1 MSDNDDGDKV
11 ITLRPKARKHDRRS
25 IMNSLCELLETG
37 MSLTKACSIVPASP
51 SSSQI
56 LDWIVAEPALAE
68 QYALARE
75 AGYKIIADEILA
87 IADENFTTVEE
98 DVLDESGSP
107 VMNADGHRLQRSIK
121 VPLSN
126 EGIARNR
133 LRIDS
138 RKWMLSKMLPKVY
151 GDKIQTEHTGPNG
164 GPVQLTA
171 VDMKNLSD
179 DELES
184 MTRMMKKIGTP
195 E

>member
-1 MSDNDDGDKV
+1 MSDDSGKKV
-11 ITLRPKARKHDRRS
+11 VKIRPGARKHDRQA
-25 IMNSLCELLETG
+25 IMSALMPMLQDG
-37 MSLTKACSIVPASP
+37 MSLTAACGLVPDAP
-51 SSSQI
+51 PSSQI
-56 LDWIVAEPALAE
+56 LDWISTEPALAE

-87 IADENFTTVEE
+87 IADENYTTVEE

>member
-1 MSDNDDGDKV
+1 MSDDDDTKKV
-11 ITLRPKARKHDRRS
+11 VTIRPNGRKHDRRS
-25 IMNSLCELLETG
+25 IMNALCPLLETG

-56 LDWIVAEPALAE
+56 LDWIVTEPALAE

-75 AGYKIIADEILA
+75 AGYKLIADEILA

-98 DVLDESGSP
+98 DVLDEAGSP
-107 VMNADGHRLQRSIK
+107 VMNADGYRLQRSIK

-184 MTRMMKKIGTP
+184 MTRMMKKIGNP

>member
-1 MSDNDDGDKV
+1 MSDNDDGKKI
-11 ITLRPKARKHDRRS
+11 ITLRPNARKHDRRS
-25 IMNSLCELLETG
+25 IMNSLCTLLETG

-51 SSSQI
+51 TSSQI

-87 IADENFTTVEE
+87 IADENYTTVEE

-107 VMNADGHRLQRSIK
+107 VMNAEGHRLQRSIK

-151 GDKIQTEHTGPNG
+151 GDKLQTEHTGPNG

>member
-1 MSDNDDGDKV
+1 
-11 ITLRPKARKHDRRS
+11 
-25 IMNSLCELLETG
+25 MNSLCALLETG

-51 SSSQI
+51 TSSQI

-75 AGYKIIADEILA
+75 SGYKVIADEILA
-87 IADENFTTVEE
+87 IADENYTTVEE

-107 VMNADGHRLQRSIK
+107 VMNDDGHRLQRSIK

-151 GDKIQTEHTGPNG
+151 GDKLQTEHTGPNG

>member
-1 MSDNDDGDKV
+1 
-11 ITLRPKARKHDRRS
+11 
-25 IMNSLCELLETG
+25 MNSLCELLETG

-87 IADENFTTVEE
+87 IADENYTTVEE